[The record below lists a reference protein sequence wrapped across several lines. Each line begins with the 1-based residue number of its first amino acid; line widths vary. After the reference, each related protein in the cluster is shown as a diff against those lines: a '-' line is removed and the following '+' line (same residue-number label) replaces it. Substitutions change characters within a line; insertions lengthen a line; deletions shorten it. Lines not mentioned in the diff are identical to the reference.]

1 MDVLLRNA
9 ESLDAIFPEHASVI
23 NREIDPRDSLVVLV
37 GNYDRKSVV
46 IDNAG
51 IRNTR
56 INIRIA
62 DRERLP
68 VKIGSRPL
76 NVFVRSINVNAVKIV
91 GYINTRKLKGRIIPI
106 LIFMSVRHDELSR
119 PQSQTIICYAVCIRP

>member
-37 GNYDRKSVV
+37 GNYDCKSVV

-51 IRNTR
+51 IRNAR
-56 INIRIA
+56 IDIRIA

-76 NVFVRSINVNAVKIV
+76 NVLVRSIDVNAVKIV
-91 GYINTRKLKGRIIPI
+91 GYVNTCKLKGRIIPI
-106 LIFMSVRHDELSR
+106 LIFNVSS
-119 PQSQTIICYAVCIRP
+119 TNYN